1 MDNGQYR
8 QPNRLSII
16 HYQVS
21 ILLRVFHSSQPFPL
35 ECGVVLPE
43 IELAYRTYG
52 ELNAARDNA
61 VWVCHALTGSA
72 DAADWWSGLVGEGRL
87 FDPRRQFI
95 VCANVLGSA
104 YGSTS
109 ALSVN
114 PLTGQPYY
122 HDFPVVTMRDVVGA
136 FDRLRRHLGLDRIR
150 TCIGGS
156 LGGQQAVE
164 WAVAQPE
171 LFEQLILIATNA
183 RMSPWGVAFNE
194 SQRMA
199 IAADST
205 WTERRPDAGLAG
217 LKAARATALL
227 SYRNY
232 ETYNRTQTRGD
243 GAGFDGFRASSY
255 QQYQGQKL
263 VSRFNAFAYWSLTK
277 LMDSHDVG
285 RGRGTL
291 PEALARIQARTLV
304 LGIKSDVLFPI
315 EEQRFLRD
323 HIAGAELTEIDSLY
337 GHDGFLIE
345 NELIT
350 KTIRAWEFVQAL
362 DAPTEKKGPIDRLFG
377 LFREKIS

>member
-1 MDNGQYR
+1 M
-8 QPNRLSII
+8 
-16 HYQVS
+16 
-21 ILLRVFHSSQPFPL
+21 
-35 ECGVVLPE
+35 VLPT
-43 IELAYRTYG
+43 IQLAYCTYG
-52 ELNAARDNA
+52 ELNAARDNV

-72 DAADWWSGLVGEGRL
+72 DAADWWSGLVGEGKL

-109 ALSVN
+109 ALSTN
-114 PLTGQPYY
+114 PGTGEPYF
-122 HDFPVVTMRDVVGA
+122 HEFPVVTIRDVVRA
-136 FDRLRRHLGLDRIR
+136 FDLLREHLRIDRIK

-164 WAVAQPE
+164 WAVEQPE
-171 LFEQLILIATNA
+171 RFEQLILIATNA

-194 SQRMA
+194 AQRMA
-199 IAADST
+199 IAADGS
-205 WTERRPDAGLAG
+205 WPERRPDAGLAG

-243 GAGFDGFRASSY
+243 GAGFDEFRASSY
-255 QQYQGQKL
+255 QQYQGEKL
-263 VSRFNAFAYWSLTK
+263 VNRFNAFAYWSLTK

-285 RGRGTL
+285 RNRGTL
-291 PEALARIQARTLV
+291 PEALGRIQARTLV

-315 EEQRFLRD
+315 EEQRYLRD

-350 KTIRAWEFVQAL
+350 KTIRAWEFANAL
-362 DAPTEKKGPIDRLFG
+362 DSPPGKKNFTDRFWG
-377 LFREKIS
+377 LLREKISS

>member
-1 MDNGQYR
+1 MT
-8 QPNRLSII
+8 
-16 HYQVS
+16 
-21 ILLRVFHSSQPFPL
+21 
-35 ECGVVLPE
+35 LPE
-43 IELAYRTYG
+43 IQLAYCTYG
-52 ELNAARDNA
+52 ELNAAGDNI
-61 VWVCHALTGSA
+61 VWICHALTGSA
-72 DAADWWSGLVGEGRL
+72 EAADWWSGLVGEGKL
-87 FDPRRQFI
+87 FDPRRQYL

-109 ALSVN
+109 ALSTD
-114 PLTGQPYY
+114 PRTSQPYF
-122 HDFPVVTMRDVVGA
+122 HEFPVVTVRDVVRA
-136 FDRLRRHLGLDRIR
+136 FDLLREYLGIARIR

-164 WAVAQPE
+164 WAVEQPE

-194 SQRMA
+194 AQRMA
-199 IAADST
+199 IVADGS

-243 GAGFDGFRASSY
+243 GAHFDDFRASSY
-255 QQYQGQKL
+255 QQYQGEKL
-263 VSRFNAFAYWSLTK
+263 VNRFNAFAYWSLTK

-291 PEALARIQARTLV
+291 PEALGRIRARTLV

-315 EEQRFLRD
+315 EEQRYLRD

-350 KTIRAWEFVQAL
+350 KTIRAWEFANSL
-362 DAPTEKKGPIDRLFG
+362 DAPLERRSPIDRLFG